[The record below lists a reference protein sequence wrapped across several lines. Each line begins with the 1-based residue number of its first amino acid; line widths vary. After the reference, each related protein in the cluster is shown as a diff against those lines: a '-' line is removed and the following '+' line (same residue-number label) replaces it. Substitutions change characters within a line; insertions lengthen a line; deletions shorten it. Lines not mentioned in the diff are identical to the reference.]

1 MKNEFENFYP
11 HAILNV
17 YFNRMINRLG
27 VRNETLK
34 RQIFDEET
42 LKELNKFSS
51 LQIDRLKEVKLNN
64 LNFLPP
70 TFDENEYKQKWFLV
84 LSENCL
90 NSSQKIE
97 LIKED
102 LIHFDCV
109 LLECTNRIN
118 GFDLWITPWFYNE
131 NDLEFLK

>member
-1 MKNEFENFYP
+1 M
-11 HAILNV
+11 
-17 YFNRMINRLG
+17 
-27 VRNETLK
+27 
-34 RQIFDEET
+34 
-42 LKELNKFSS
+42 
-51 LQIDRLKEVKLNN
+51 DRLKEVKLNN
-64 LNFLPP
+64 LNLLPP

-102 LIHFDCV
+102 LIRFDCV
-109 LLECTNRIN
+109 FLECTDRIN